1 MDDYSLS
8 SLSESKNE
16 WCSRL
21 VNVLTPHLIQGLKSI
36 FKEAWDLCK
45 DNRDKYLM
53 TFQTFLSRVPKWNT
67 TIVENERKRIVE
79 ASGCNYLEELIT
91 CVHVIH
97 LKALTCVRVGQKQK
111 KVDIDIPPLDV
122 FLHKVYAN
130 IARRVYANIYLFEVN
145 IAPLQVQKHNWVLET
160 IVKECLLNTVR
171 ENVPVE
177 SILRAYMDTTEEND
191 VEVVE
196 EIEKVPLTPEEEQA
210 LADQQKAAEAA
221 LRAASASSTKDGSGD
236 DAAAKDGDNSEEG
249 SAAKKPAISFND
261 IDSAIDEK
269 GHQFVE
275 TKPKTDERLDQI
287 MEEAHN
293 RRKMEAAADN
303 DDDDGGGGDLL
314 QIGEDI
320 ALDFGDINDL
330 SSPST
335 KSSST
340 SSKSGGGGGADLSL
354 NDIMDVEVIP

>member
-1 MDDYSLS
+1 
-8 SLSESKNE
+8 
-16 WCSRL
+16 
-21 VNVLTPHLIQGLKSI
+21 
-36 FKEAWDLCK
+36 
-45 DNRDKYLM
+45 
-53 TFQTFLSRVPKWNT
+53 
-67 TIVENERKRIVE
+67 
-79 ASGCNYLEELIT
+79 
-91 CVHVIH
+91 VIH

-210 LADQQKAAEAA
+210 LADQQKAAEAT
-221 LRAASASSTKDGSGD
+221 LRAASASSTKDDD
-236 DAAAKDGDNSEEG
+236 DAAAAKEGDNSDE
-249 SAAKKPAISFND
+249 SATAKKPAISFND

-275 TKPKTDERLDQI
+275 TKPKTEERLEQI

-293 RRKMEAAADN
+293 RRKLEAAADN

-330 SSPST
+330 ST
-335 KSSST
+335 KSSSI
-340 SSKSGGGGGADLSL
+340 SKSGGGAGSDDLSL
-354 NDIMDVEVIP
+354 NDIMDVEVI

>member
-171 ENVPVE
+171 DNVPVE

-210 LADQQKAAEAA
+210 LADQQKAAEAT
-221 LRAASASSTKDGSGD
+221 LRAASASSTTKDGGGD
-236 DAAAKDGDNSEEG
+236 DNAVAKDGDISEEG
-249 SAAKKPAISFND
+249 SAAAKKPAISFND

-275 TKPKTDERLDQI
+275 TKPKTEERLEQI

-330 SSPST
+330 SSST
-335 KSSST
+335 SKSP
-340 SSKSGGGGGADLSL
+340 SSKSGGNLSL